1 MSPEITFCLEKLQ
14 FQRLLF
20 CLIISLVNYPEQ
32 LLRAFYFSHQSSFS
46 FPNAWKIILHSTP
59 KQNNGSEHPQN
70 PLPPPSLKT
79 NMHIH
84 PYFLPVCQERNVF
97 ERPVPLTVFL
107 ILTLSTQRTLFHQLS
122 PSSSVSYSLSLLAP
136 STPQCPCCSR
146 ISNDGKG
153 SVSILFF
160 FLLILLQ
167 RIKQLKKEVLL
178 LLHLIFHSYYSPI
191 LLLTKINIL

>member
-70 PLPPPSLKT
+70 PLSPPSLKT

-136 STPQCPCCSR
+136 STPQCPALSHPFLSLSAAPFQLR
-146 ISNDGKG
+146 MFRESPVVTG
-153 SVSILFF
+153 SIYATPVLCKSSSIVPSF
-160 FLLILLQ
+160 
-167 RIKQLKKEVLL
+167 
-178 LLHLIFHSYYSPI
+178 YSFCETG
-191 LLLTKINIL
+191 LV